1 MHANAAQELLATRVL
16 QSANSQVAQLE
27 RTLAKGWSL
36 SIDSKSGSYALRV
49 TIVGRQR

>member
-27 RTLAKGWSL
+27 RTLAEIK
-36 SIDSKSGSYALRV
+36 ALLLDMRA
-49 TIVGRQR
+49 RP